1 MPSIYGLKPSF
12 QNLLRPL
19 TNALA
24 RVGISANQI
33 TLAAMA
39 GSLATGVVIFLLR
52 SKSSLLLLPIVLLVR
67 MALNAIDGMLAR
79 EHNQKTA
86 LGAILNE
93 LGDVFS
99 DSALYLPLAVI
110 PGFSAAL
117 VVLIVLCS
125 GLTEMTGV
133 IGVQIGASRR
143 FDGPMGKSDRAFVFG
158 ALGLLL
164 GLNLPIV
171 PVVQYILWL
180 VLVLLLV
187 TVVNRARRALAE
199 VQGSVAR

>member
-39 GSLATGVVIFLLR
+39 VSLATGVVIFLLR
-52 SKSSLLLLPIVLLVR
+52 SQSALLLLPIVLLVR
-67 MALNAIDGMLAR
+67 MAL
-79 EHNQKTA
+79 
-86 LGAILNE
+86 
-93 LGDVFS
+93 
-99 DSALYLPLAVI
+99 AVM
-110 PGFSAAL
+110 PGFNAP
-117 VVLIVLCS
+117 VVVFIVLCS
-125 GLTEMTGV
+125 GLTEITGV
-133 IGVQIGASRR
+133 TGVQIGASRR
-143 FDGPMGKSDRAFVFG
+143 YDGPMGKSDRAFVFA

-171 PVVQYILWL
+171 PVVQCVLWL
-180 VLVLLLV
+180 VLVSLLV

-199 VQGSVAR
+199 VQGSAAR